1 MRIDRI
7 NFENFKG
14 QTGSQP
20 LTGRDIFIGRNG
32 SGKTTRIQAVGLSF
46 LGYVPG
52 NGKTEAET
60 FKLATGNEMAVGL
73 HTTEGFSFERRF
85 MQSTTRNRRTGE
97 ETVKISQSISLAPGR
112 GEVNDTQRKQRIAD
126 EIGSFPVMLDFN
138 EFLSLSDTKR
148 RDFIYSLSTIVS
160 DTWTKER
167 IQEHLFLNLCTYEL
181 QQNNP
186 EQYETMQAIIEEALQ
201 QYPDDWEVSDGL
213 QAMIDWTASQM
224 KVWNAKR
231 KDSQGAVRQ
240 LAELKNSLEETDRNI
255 SEEKAELEDLQQKLI
270 EVEKQIS
277 RNTEIKRIIDQRL
290 ARIEELK
297 KQITELENTPME
309 DADPV
314 KYDSAITEIRSKIE
328 NADFSEE
335 IKQLNVII
343 STTRKEYEEVHNR
356 ASSLKEQIIQIN
368 AGMAGLKKSL
378 DTIDG
383 LGGHCIVDAR
393 IGCDKDFTKF
403 RSFVEQKRAEA
414 TEAAVEL
421 RKEYE
426 AAQAEEKRLTE
437 IEIEARN
444 KVDELSK
451 KSILTNSA
459 NKAYNEMILDLERKK
474 NEALNAE
481 ERRNNQIQ
489 LLKDEL
495 TRLMNEPT
503 EAIAPIDILEKQAEG
518 LRARIGEL
526 KTSIDEK
533 SKARQTII
541 LMQQSMLENKTAE
554 IKAACLKSL
563 SEELGPKGIQGE
575 LVKEILDPIRQDIGE
590 NLKAMGF
597 GHEPFF
603 QTQSDTG
610 KEIFQFGWVN
620 EKGHQVNFDALSTGQ
635 QTVFLAAMML
645 VIIKRANPK
654 LKMLVMDNLN
664 HLDRKNFQMLLDGLS
679 HIDWVDNI
687 ILAGA
692 VEFEFV
698 EPEGWKVWDLG
709 AREDAIDERKSA

>member
-1 MRIDRI
+1 VIDRI
-7 NFENFKG
+7 NFYNFKG
-14 QTGSQP
+14 QSGSQP
-20 LTGRDIFIGRNG
+20 LTGRDIFIGPNG
-32 SGKTTRIQAVGLSF
+32 SGKTTRIQAAGLSF

-73 HTTEGFSFERRF
+73 HTTEGFSFERQF
-85 MQSTTRNRRTGE
+85 TQTTTTNRRTGE
-97 ETVKISQSISLAPGR
+97 GTVKISQSIEVTPGR
-112 GEVNDTQRKQRIAD
+112 GEANDTQRKQRIAD
-126 EIGSFPVMLDFN
+126 EVGSFPVMLDFN
-138 EFLSLSDTKR
+138 EFLGLSDAKR

-167 IQEHLFLNLCTYEL
+167 IQEHLFLNLCTHEL
-181 QQNNP
+181 EKNNP
-186 EQYETMQAIIEEALQ
+186 EQYETMQALIDDAMQ
-201 QYPDDWEVSDGL
+201 KFPDGWEVSDGL
-213 QAMIDWTASQM
+213 QAMIDWTSSQE
-224 KVWNAKR
+224 KIWKAK
-231 KDSQGAVRQ
+231 KTDSQGAVRQ

-255 SEEKAELEDLQQKLI
+255 SEEKAELEELQQKLI
-270 EVEKQIS
+270 DAEKQIS

-297 KQITELENTPME
+297 QQIAELENAPLE
-309 DADPV
+309 DADPA
-314 KYDSAITEIRSKIE
+314 KYDSAIEEIRGKIE

-335 IKQLNVII
+335 IKKLNETIA
-343 STTRKEYEEVHNR
+343 TARKEYEEVHSK
-356 ASSLKEQIIQIN
+356 ASKLKEQIIQIN
-368 AGMAGLKKSL
+368 AGMAGLEKSL
-378 DTIDG
+378 ATISG

-393 IGCDKDFTKF
+393 IGCEKDFSKF
-403 RSFVEQKRAEA
+403 RAFVEQKRAEA
-414 TEAAVEL
+414 TEAAANL
-421 RKEYE
+421 RKEYD
-426 AAQAEEKRLTE
+426 AAMAEEKRLVDVE
-437 IEIEARN
+437 NEAR
-444 KVDELSK
+444 KKIDELNK
-451 KSILTNSA
+451 KSILINAA

-474 NEALNAE
+474 NETLNAE

-489 LLKDEL
+489 LLKNEL
-495 TRLMNEPT
+495 TRLMNEPA
-503 EAIAPIDILEKQAEG
+503 EAIAPLDILEKQAEG
-518 LRARIGEL
+518 LRLRINEL

-533 SKARQTII
+533 GKARQTII

-575 LVKEILDPIRQDIGE
+575 LVKEILDPIRQDIRE

-597 GHEPFF
+597 DHEPFF

-610 KEIFQFGWVN
+610 KEIFQFGWIN

-664 HLDRKNFQMLLDGLS
+664 HLDKKNFQMLLDGLS

-692 VEFEFV
+692 VEFDFEA
-698 EPEGWKVWDLG
+698 PEGWKVWVLG
-709 AREDAIDERKSA
+709 KEDAANERKSA